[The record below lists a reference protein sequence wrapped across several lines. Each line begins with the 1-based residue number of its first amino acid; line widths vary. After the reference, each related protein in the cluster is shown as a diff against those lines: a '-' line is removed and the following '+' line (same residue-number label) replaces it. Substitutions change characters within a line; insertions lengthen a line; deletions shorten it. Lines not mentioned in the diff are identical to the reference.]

1 MSLKARTLPTIRSI
15 HALLISF
22 LLPSHITTTE
32 LTGQGHLKTEIVV
45 KKLNN
50 FPSVENKKILNK
62 TYDCDWTFLARHCK
76 QVVPEDE
83 VTGGRYMSRRYYSG
97 DAWVNFPPE
106 PRPHFFVFV
115 HWSGMRAEQVCW
127 TKKESGKA
135 SFFIKSRPKFRSQN
149 TEWPVRFRVT
159 VANQSAENSYPL
171 I

>member
-83 VTGGRYMSRRYYSG
+83 VTGGRYMSRRYTIPARLGWTFHPSLDLISLCLFTEAECAPSRSVGQKRKAEKLPLLLKAAPNSG
-97 DAWVNFPPE
+97 PKTLNGLWDSELRE
-106 PRPHFFVFV
+106 PI
-115 HWSGMRAEQVCW
+115 
-127 TKKESGKA
+127 KA
-135 SFFIKSRPKFRSQN
+135 RKI
-149 TEWPVRFRVT
+149 
-159 VANQSAENSYPL
+159 A
-171 I
+171 IH